1 MNILMYQFH
10 ELKRTCTRAIG
21 IAEDGDWSEGWGF
34 FSTTLNAT
42 FVDEFQF
49 QEPSFSVMLVMLA
62 VAIKFI
68 ASCLQ
73 LMVSL
78 NASDVEVILVKV
90 ASPCMKP
97 VILEWYESSVGSSK
111 LPLML
116 NASIN
121 GANVTSVSGYGQ
133 YLVQGRVI
141 PGMSILP
148 S

>member
-1 MNILMYQFH
+1 
-10 ELKRTCTRAIG
+10 
-21 IAEDGDWSEGWGF
+21 
-34 FSTTLNAT
+34 
-42 FVDEFQF
+42 
-49 QEPSFSVMLVMLA
+49 MLVMLA

-73 LMVSL
+73 VMVSF
-78 NASDVEVILVKV
+78 NASEFEVILVNS

-121 GANVTSVSGYGQ
+121 GGNVASVSGYD
-133 YLVQGRVI
+133 
-141 PGMSILP
+141 
-148 S
+148 